1 MNQIIRIAIVDDHK
15 LVRTG
20 IAMILK
26 ENSDFVVV
34 QQASNGQEFLD
45 NISETK
51 PDVVLLDLEMPVLSG
66 RETLLKIREENPDIK
81 VLILTMHNN
90 EAFIVQMMELGAN
103 GYLMKDTDP
112 NEVILA
118 VQKVVE
124 SSYYFSDQV
133 SLAMLQGI
141 SNQEMKSI
149 DKVIGHGLSK
159 REIDVLR
166 LICKEHTTSE
176 IGEILFLSP
185 KTIEGYRKVLMDKTG
200 AKNMAG
206 LVMFA
211 VKHQLT

>member
-1 MNQIIRIAIVDDHK
+1 
-15 LVRTG
+15 
-20 IAMILK
+20 
-26 ENSDFVVV
+26 
-34 QQASNGQEFLD
+34 
-45 NISETK
+45 
-51 PDVVLLDLEMPVLSG
+51 
-66 RETLLKIREENPDIK
+66 
-81 VLILTMHNN
+81 MHNN